1 MGSASVLPS
10 AVDAVYSL
18 AGAAGRTST
27 YSDKG
32 RADVSD
38 NSPHF
43 ALSPVRGE
51 GGDALQSSRTLKR
64 LAPSGKG
71 SSGRPLFALRRADR

>member
-43 ALSPVRGE
+43 ALSPVRG
-51 GGDALQSSRTLKR
+51 GRR
-64 LAPSGKG
+64 LAKLTHIKKVSAERRGQLG
-71 SSGRPLFALRRADR
+71 AALVCVVAC

>member
-43 ALSPVRGE
+43 ALSPVRG

-64 LAPSGKG
+64 LAPSGEG
-71 SSGRPLFALRRADR
+71 SSGRPLFASRRADR

>member
-1 MGSASVLPS
+1 MGSVSVLPS

-27 YSDKG
+27 YSDKD

-38 NSPHF
+38 NSSHF
-43 ALSPVRGE
+43 ALSPVQ

-71 SSGRPLFALRRADR
+71 SSGRPLFVAC